1 MKPSN
6 KSSEIK
12 VTESLRQE
20 GASQANRILRWI
32 LPFLVSAIL
41 LVWLLSSM
49 NVSAVLEHFTP
60 DVASLFIPTLL
71 VFLIISLSIEAIS
84 LVWVVSQYHSF
95 SSRFMAARMKAASYL
110 LGLINYA
117 LGAGAVALLL
127 HRRSGIPLPQAA
139 GSVIVISLFDLGS
152 LLLLSLFALGMRE
165 AEESVLNSSFI
176 ILATL
181 LIFAGFGLLRA
192 SFSLGPLDRL
202 RDLKIFEAARTLPI
216 PLLIRLGVLRVI
228 FVASFI
234 LFTAGTLYAFGVSI
248 PIWPMTMGVCVLLMI
263 SAIPMAAA
271 GLGTGQI
278 AFIAIF
284 EKYAEPEILLAASLT
299 MSFGLI
305 LSRAALGLIFAREFT
320 SEAFEARAEIAK

>member
-1 MKPSN
+1 M
-6 KSSEIK
+6 
-12 VTESLRQE
+12 TESLRQE

-228 FVASFI
+228 FVASFV

-248 PIWPMTMGVCVLLMI
+248 PVWLSGHFWRSSHP
-263 SAIPMAAA
+263 SA
-271 GLGTGQI
+271 G
-278 AFIAIF
+278 
-284 EKYAEPEILLAASLT
+284 
-299 MSFGLI
+299 
-305 LSRAALGLIFAREFT
+305 
-320 SEAFEARAEIAK
+320 

>member
-1 MKPSN
+1 
-6 KSSEIK
+6 
-12 VTESLRQE
+12 
-20 GASQANRILRWI
+20 
-32 LPFLVSAIL
+32 
-41 LVWLLSSM
+41 
-49 NVSAVLEHFTP
+49 
-60 DVASLFIPTLL
+60 
-71 VFLIISLSIEAIS
+71 
-84 LVWVVSQYHSF
+84 
-95 SSRFMAARMKAASYL
+95 MAARMKAASYL

-248 PIWPMTMGVCVLLMI
+248 PVWPMTMGVCVLLMI

-284 EKYAEPEILLAASLT
+284 EKYAEPEILLAVSLT